1 MLYESQRLLGEYLLL
16 HYGNG
21 RHLPHAALTVSNM
34 LTEPPFP
41 VRCVNELLDVSMLPN
56 DATALELGCSV
67 GASSFELC
75 RTCSRVEASDYS
87 NSFITAARMLQK
99 EGRLETDLVVEG
111 LIREPFVAEVPAGI
125 DRERVNFS
133 VADATDL
140 PSTLGNFDVVLAAN
154 LICRL
159 ADPDKFLTRT
169 ASLVKPGGQL
179 LLTTPFT
186 WLEDFT
192 PLNRWI
198 GGFDQLHRS
207 EEELKCRLAGEFQ
220 LHRRRDL
227 PFLIREHERKY
238 QLGIALGTSWI
249 RK

>member
-34 LTEPPFP
+34 LTETPFP

-159 ADPDKFLTRT
+159 AD
-169 ASLVKPGGQL
+169 
-179 LLTTPFT
+179 
-186 WLEDFT
+186 FT